1 MEYIFYDTCAL
12 LSDQK
17 EIFKKD
23 EKLYLSSITLNEL
36 ENIKTS
42 GTKDEETKYNARI
55 LLHALAENKNKYEI
69 VLFQENFLKE
79 IKKFNLPDTNDT
91 KIISCALHLFKKF
104 KNETCIFYTK
114 DLACEA
120 LAAAVGLNVIYKK
133 DVIDKYSGYAEFTLN
148 DETLAQFYEKYLPN
162 NDISFFEPKLFENE
176 YLLIKNCVNEII
188 DKYKWHHNELV
199 KIPFYKAESKMFGKI
214 VPKDGDPYQQIALD
228 SLYTNQITMLRG
240 AAGSGKSY
248 LALGYMFSLLEKGE
262 IDKIIIFCNTV
273 AVKGSAKLGFYPG
286 SRTEKLLDSQIGN
299 LLESKLG
306 DQLAVEKLINEGSLI
321 LLPMADIRGYDTT
334 GMNAAVYIT
343 EAQNLD
349 IELMRL
355 ALQRIGEDSICIL
368 DGDDQAQ
375 VDSSLYAGNNN
386 GLRRVSKVFRGSD
399 IYGEVK
405 LKNIHRSKIANLAQK
420 L

>member
-23 EKLYLSSITLNEL
+23 EKFYLSSITLNEL

-176 YLLIKNCVNEII
+176 YLLIKNCANEII

-240 AAGSGKSY
+240 AAGSGKAQPNST
-248 LALGYMFSLLEKGE
+248 LIPTKNGY
-262 IDKIIIFCNTV
+262 I
-273 AVKGSAKLGFYPG
+273 
-286 SRTEKLLDSQIGN
+286 
-299 LLESKLG
+299 KLG
-306 DQLAVEKLINEGSLI
+306 DIKVGDFILDRFGNETQVLAVYPQGLKENYKISFSDGRIAYCNNEHLWSCYTSKG
-321 LLPMADIRGYDTT
+321 
-334 GMNAAVYIT
+334 
-343 EAQNLD
+343 NLKQFTVQEMID
-349 IELMRL
+349 
-355 ALQRIGEDSICIL
+355 
-368 DGDDQAQ
+368 
-375 VDSSLYAGNNN
+375 N
-386 GLRRVSKVFRGSD
+386 GLQTKSGEWKYKIPISAPVEYEEKHFD
-399 IYGEVK
+399 IDPYVIGAF
-405 LKNIHRSKIANLAQK
+405 LGDG
-420 L
+420 